1 MSNSKAEPYGL
12 YFHIPF
18 CLRKCS
24 YCDYYSLIKLDNI
37 YEFVNSLTKE
47 VESRKIEENHLVKT
61 IYIGG
66 GTPSLLSYEHF
77 SKIFEVINQNYK
89 IDPEAEVSVELNPE
103 NVSEKYI
110 KQISKFVNRY
120 SLGVQSFDDLS
131 LLFLGRVHNAD
142 MAKKA
147 VEIIQNQ
154 ASENINIDLIYG
166 LPSTSRDVWK
176 ANLDKF
182 FQLNIPHLSA
192 YSLSIEEKTKLWAD
206 IRHKKIPPLKEENSL
221 EDYNL
226 LIEMMKERSYHHYE
240 ISNFAKDGFFS
251 QHNSSYWK
259 GRKYLGFGPSAH
271 SYDGNIRRWNLSSIT
286 LYMKAIENNTCY
298 FDYENLSERDKLNE
312 YIMTSLR
319 TFWGINLQEVK
330 GKWGEYLARKLLV
343 NLNKISPE
351 NIINS
356 EQNWTLTQQ
365 GMMISDDIISDLF
378 FID

>member
-24 YCDYYSLIKLDNI
+24 YCDYYSLIKLDKI
-37 YEFVNSLTKE
+37 DEFVNSLTKE

-103 NVSEKYI
+103 NVSEEYI

-226 LIEMMKERSYHHYE
+226 LIEMMKERNYHHYE

-351 NIINS
+351 NIINI

>member
-24 YCDYYSLIKLDNI
+24 YCDYYSLIKLDKI
-37 YEFVNSLTKE
+37 DEFVNSLTKE

-103 NVSEKYI
+103 NVSEEYI

-154 ASENINIDLIYG
+154 VSENINIDLIYG

-226 LIEMMKERSYHHYE
+226 LIEMMKERNYHHYE

>member
-47 VESRKIEENHLVKT
+47 VESRKIEENHIVKT

-77 SKIFEVINQNYK
+77 SKIFEVINQNYN

-103 NVSEKYI
+103 NVSEEYI

>member
-47 VESRKIEENHLVKT
+47 VESRKIEENHIVKT

-77 SKIFEVINQNYK
+77 SKIFEVINQNYN